1 MIIANMAS
9 FPARYSQMKTAL
21 ASISGQMDGIN
32 LVLNEYKAIPRELSR
47 FQNLNPILPQNDL
60 KDLGKFST
68 VVEEGHDLFLVDD
81 DIEYPADYVS
91 TMVDHRCRLAA
102 AGIQD
107 PILGLHS
114 IIYSDFFDGRA
125 SARNV
130 SIFDNENTGYR
141 LVNQVGTGTVYCKS
155 DQMPPFSH
163 MAGSERYVD
172 VRFAAWA
179 YDRQYPL
186 INVPRPQSWLKQI
199 EVESSI
205 FSSFTVD
212 WPAEVVR
219 EVNRF
224 GGYCHLD
231 LATVKRLNGMKHA

>member
-21 ASISGQMDGIN
+21 ASISGQVDHIN

-47 FQNLNPILPQNDL
+47 FDNLNPILPPSDL
-60 KDLGKFST
+60 KDLGKFSAT
-68 VVEEGHDLFLVDD
+68 VDEGNDLFLVDD
-81 DIEYPADYVS
+81 DIEYPVDYVS
-91 TMVDHRCRLAA
+91 TMLDHRCRLVAS
-102 AGIQD
+102 GIQD
-107 PILGLHS
+107 PIIGLHS

-130 SIFDNENTGYR
+130 SIFDKENAAFQ

-172 VRFAAWA
+172 VRFATWA
-179 YDRQYPL
+179 YDRLYPV
-186 INVPRPQSWLKQI
+186 INVPRPRSWLKQI
-199 EVESSI
+199 NVESSI
-205 FSSFTVD
+205 FGSFTVE
-212 WPAEVVR
+212 WPSEIVR

-224 GGYCHLD
+224 GGYRHLD
-231 LATVKRLNGMKHA
+231 LATLKLLNRMKYT